1 LKRYLVP
8 FSVLFLFGTFFCWY
22 LFLLNDPALVRS
34 PEVLRGVRA
43 VEVLEQIDTTEGQRL
58 LESLAQGTPEARLTQ
73 EAKASLE
80 RLSRRHAWT
89 P

>member
-1 LKRYLVP
+1 
-8 FSVLFLFGTFFCWY
+8 
-22 LFLLNDPALVRS
+22 VRS
-34 PEVLRGVRA
+34 PEIVRGVRA
-43 VEVLEQIDTTEGQRL
+43 VEVLEQIDTMEGQRL

-80 RLSRRHAWT
+80 RLSRRHALT